1 MNSISFD
8 FAALTP
14 KERYKLLIGT
24 VIPRPI
30 ALITTVSEDGI
41 PNAGSFSFF
50 NILTHDPAVM
60 AVGIE
65 YKPDGKPKDT
75 AANILAT
82 GEFTVHISDHALVDQ
97 MEICSIKFA
106 HDVDELAIAGLETT
120 PGETVRSPRI
130 LAAPAAFEC
139 HLLQTVPV
147 TPARVIVLGEV
158 KRMFVREAL
167 VDHETLHVDQLAID
181 AVGRLGGHLYSRQL
195 DQFERVTPSVEQFM
209 ASQRESD
216 LKRSVR

>member
-1 MNSISFD
+1 MNAVAFD
-8 FAALTP
+8 FAELTAR
-14 KERYKLLIGT
+14 ERYKLLIGT

-30 ALITTVSEDGI
+30 AFITTVSADGV

-65 YKPDGKPKDT
+65 YKPDGTPKDT

-82 GEFTVHISDHALVDQ
+82 GEFTVHISDHALVNQ

-106 HDVDELAIAGLETT
+106 PDVDELKMAGLETV
-120 PGETVRSPRI
+120 PGQVVRSPRI
-130 LAAPAAFEC
+130 VAAPAAFEC

-158 KRMFVREAL
+158 KRMFVREGL
-167 VDHETLHVDQLAID
+167 VDRETLHVDQTGID
-181 AVGRLGGHLYSRQL
+181 AVGRLGGHLYARQL
-195 DQFERVTPSVEQFM
+195 DQFERVTPTAEAFLARTRVLAQP
-209 ASQRESD
+209 
-216 LKRSVR
+216 

>member
-1 MNSISFD
+1 MNSVAFD

-14 KERYKLLIGT
+14 RERYKLLIGT

-30 ALITTVSEDGI
+30 ALITTVAPDGT

-50 NILTHDPAVM
+50 NVLTHDPAIM

-65 YKPDGKPKDT
+65 YKPDGTPKDT

-106 HDVDELAIAGLETT
+106 PDVDELAIAGLETA
-120 PGETVRSPRI
+120 PGQTVRSPRI

-139 HLLQTVPV
+139 HLVQTVPV

-158 KRMFVREAL
+158 KQMFVRETL
-167 VDHETLHVDQLAID
+167 VDPETLYVDQIGID
-181 AVGRLGGHLYSRQL
+181 AVGRLGGHLYARQL
-195 DQFERVTPSVEQFM
+195 DQFEHVTPTVEQFM
-209 ASQRESD
+209 AERR
-216 LKRSVR
+216 KAG

>member
-1 MNSISFD
+1 MNSLSFD
-8 FAALTP
+8 FDALTA

-30 ALITTVSEDGI
+30 ALITTVSADGT

-50 NILTHDPAVM
+50 NILTHDPAIM

-65 YKPDGKPKDT
+65 YKPDGQPKDT

-97 MEICSIKFA
+97 MEICSIKFPP
-106 HDVDELAIAGLETT
+106 DVDEIAVAGLNTT

-139 HLLQTVPV
+139 HLVQTVPV
-147 TPARVIVLGEV
+147 TPARVIVLGQV

-167 VDHETLHVDQLAID
+167 VDPTSLHIDQMAID
-181 AVGRLGGHLYSRQL
+181 AVGRLGGHLYARQL
-195 DQFERVTPSVEQFM
+195 DQFERVTPTVEQFM
-209 ASQRESD
+209 SINAD
-216 LKRSVR
+216 AVR

>member
-1 MNSISFD
+1 MNSLSFD
-8 FAALTP
+8 FDTLTA

-30 ALITTVSEDGI
+30 ALITTVSADGV

-50 NILTHDPAVM
+50 NILTHDPAIM

-65 YKPDGKPKDT
+65 YKPDGQPKDT

-97 MEICSIKFA
+97 MEICSIKFPP
-106 HDVDELAIAGLETT
+106 DVDEIAVAGLDTT

-139 HLLQTVPV
+139 HLVQTVPV
-147 TPARVIVLGEV
+147 TPARVIVLGQV

-167 VDHETLHVDQLAID
+167 VDPTSLHIDQMAID
-181 AVGRLGGHLYSRQL
+181 AVGRLGGHLYARQL
-195 DQFERVTPSVEQFM
+195 DQFERITPTVEQFM
-209 ASQRESD
+209 SFRTDA
-216 LKRSVR
+216 VR

>member
-1 MNSISFD
+1 MTSLVFD
-8 FAALTP
+8 FAELTP

-30 ALITTVSEDGI
+30 ALITTLSADGI

-50 NILTHDPAVM
+50 NILTHDPAIM

-65 YKPDGKPKDT
+65 YKPDGTPKDT

-82 GEFTVHISDHALVDQ
+82 GEFTVHIADFALVDQ
-97 MEICSIKFA
+97 MEICSIRFPA
-106 HDVDELAIAGLETT
+106 EVDELSVAGLETV
-120 PGETVRSPRI
+120 PGQTVRSPRI
-130 LAAPAAFEC
+130 VAAPAAFEC

-147 TPARVIVLGEV
+147 SPARVIVLGEV
-158 KRMFVREAL
+158 KRMFVRETL
-167 VDHETLHVDQLAID
+167 VDRETLHVDQTGID

-195 DQFERVTPSVEQFM
+195 SQFERVTPTVEQFM
-209 ASQRESD
+209 ASAATAGE
-216 LKRSVR
+216 

>member
-1 MNSISFD
+1 MTSRAFD
-8 FAALTP
+8 FAELTP

-30 ALITTVSEDGI
+30 ALITTLSPGGT

-65 YKPDGKPKDT
+65 HKPDGTPKDT

-97 MEICSIKFA
+97 MEICSIKFPA
-106 HDVDELAIAGLETT
+106 DVDELAIAGLETA
-120 PGETVRSPRI
+120 PGEAVSCPRI

-139 HLLQTVPV
+139 KLMQTVPV
-147 TPARVIVLGEV
+147 SPARTIVLGEV
-158 KRMFVREAL
+158 KRMFVRETL
-167 VDHETLHVDQLAID
+167 VDPETMHVDQIGID
-181 AVGRLGGHLYSRQL
+181 AVGRLGGHLYARQL
-195 DQFERVTPSVEQFM
+195 DQFERVTPTLEQFL
-209 ASQRESD
+209 ALDGSGDR
-216 LKRSVR
+216 

>member
-1 MNSISFD
+1 MNETMNSRAFD
-8 FAALTP
+8 FAELSP

-30 ALITTVSEDGI
+30 ALITTLSEEGI

-50 NILTHDPAVM
+50 NILTHDPAIM

-65 YKPDGKPKDT
+65 HKPDGSPKDT

-97 MEICSIKFA
+97 MEICSIKFPA
-106 HDVDELAIAGLETT
+106 DVDELALAGLETVA
-120 PGETVRSPRI
+120 GESVSCPRI

-139 HLLQTVPV
+139 HLTQTVPV
-147 TPARVIVLGEV
+147 SPARTIVLGQV

-167 VDHETLHVDQLAID
+167 IDPDTLYVDQIGID
-181 AVGRLGGHLYSRQL
+181 AVGRLGGHLYARQL
-195 DQFERVTPSVEQFM
+195 DQFERITPSVEEFM
-209 ASQRESD
+209 AKD
-216 LKRSVR
+216 AL

>member
-1 MNSISFD
+1 MTFIAFD
-8 FAALTP
+8 FATLTP

-30 ALITTVSEDGI
+30 ALITTMSASGI

-50 NILTHDPAVM
+50 NILTHDPAIM

-65 YKPDGKPKDT
+65 YKPDGTPKDT

-82 GEFTVHISDHALVDQ
+82 GEFTVHTSDYALVDQ
-97 MEICSIKFA
+97 MEICSIKFPA
-106 HDVDELAIAGLETT
+106 DVDELSIAGLATV

-139 HLLQTVPV
+139 RLVQTVPV
-147 TPARVIVLGEV
+147 TPARIIVLGEV
-158 KRMFVREAL
+158 KRMFVRETL
-167 VDHETLHVDQLAID
+167 VDRETLYVDQIGIN

-195 DQFERVTPSVEQFM
+195 DQFERVTPTVEQFM
-209 ASQRESD
+209 ASCAPSD
-216 LKRSVR
+216 

>member
-1 MNSISFD
+1 MNSLALD

-30 ALITTVSEDGI
+30 ALITTLSQDGT

-50 NILTHDPAVM
+50 NILTHDPAIM

-65 YKPDGKPKDT
+65 YKPDGTPKDT
-75 AANILAT
+75 AANILST

-97 MEICSIKFA
+97 MEICSIKFPP
-106 HDVDELAIAGLETT
+106 DVDELQVAGLRTV
-120 PGETVRSPRI
+120 PGVTVRSPRI

-139 HLLQTVPV
+139 HLVQTVPV

-158 KRMFVREAL
+158 KRMFVREGL
-167 VDHETLHVDQLAID
+167 VDPETLYVDQIGID
-181 AVGRLGGHLYSRQL
+181 AVGRLGGHLYARQL
-195 DQFERVTPSVEQFM
+195 DQFERVTQTVEQFTAANSM
-209 ASQRESD
+209 QHRG
-216 LKRSVR
+216 

>member
-1 MNSISFD
+1 MNSLSFD
-8 FAALTP
+8 FAELTP

-30 ALITTVSEDGI
+30 ALITTLSADGV

-50 NILTHDPAVM
+50 NILTHDPAIM

-65 YKPDGKPKDT
+65 YKPDGTPKDT

-82 GEFTVHISDHALVDQ
+82 GEFTVHISDYALVDQ
-97 MEICSIKFA
+97 MEICSIKFPA
-106 HDVDELAIAGLETT
+106 DVDELALAGLETV
-120 PGETVRSPRI
+120 PGQTVRSPRI

-158 KRMFVREAL
+158 KRMFVRETL
-167 VDHETLHVDQLAID
+167 VDPDTLYVDQTAID
-181 AVGRLGGHLYSRQL
+181 AVGRLGGHLYARQL
-195 DQFERVTPSVEQFM
+195 DQFERVTLTVEQFM
-209 ASQRESD
+209 
-216 LKRSVR
+216 SVTEAD

>member
-1 MNSISFD
+1 MTSVSFD
-8 FAALTP
+8 FADLTA

-30 ALITTVSEDGI
+30 ALITTMSADGV

-50 NILTHDPAVM
+50 NILTHDPAIM

-65 YKPDGKPKDT
+65 YRPDGTPKDT

-97 MEICSIKFA
+97 MEICSIKFPP
-106 HDVDELAIAGLETT
+106 DVDELALAGLETA

-130 LAAPAAFEC
+130 VAAPAAFEC
-139 HLLQTVPV
+139 RLVQTVPV

-158 KRMFVREAL
+158 QRMFVRETL
-167 VDHETLHVDQLAID
+167 VDTETLYVDQIAID

-195 DQFERVTPSVEQFM
+195 DQFERVTPTVEQFM
-209 ASQRESD
+209 AACEPSD
-216 LKRSVR
+216 